1 MSLNDRRRPDANTVQ
16 ALTAE
21 ELDMLLSFISK
32 RDMEEKTKQA
42 LRDRLKYGMSLK
54 EASDKNVVNY
64 RNVSRAELKITSM
77 YQQIKEMYG

>member
-1 MSLNDRRRPDANTVQ
+1 MNKTDRRRPDADTVQ
-16 ALTAE
+16 ALTIE

-42 LRDRLKYGMSLK
+42 LRDRLNYGMSLK

-77 YQQIKEMYG
+77 HQRIKEMYC